1 MGESA
6 GARAGGVGVVG
17 GGGGFADEVRRGG
30 LLSVRRHH
38 SGDEILSLL
47 SLLLP

>member
-6 GARAGGVGVVG
+6 GERAGGVGVVG
-17 GGGGFADEVRRGG
+17 GGGGFADEG

-38 SGDEILSLL
+38 SGDEISSLL